1 MQVDCDDPAKAAGV
15 IGAADIA
22 ADVARADVAD
32 GDAARR
38 ENREAVA
45 ELNRRLVEVGISV
58 YSLQEVRT
66 SLEDWF
72 LSVTSRFGEQ
82 A

>member
-1 MQVDCDDPAKAAGV
+1 VTLRAG
-15 IGAADIA
+15 A
-22 ADVARADVAD
+22 
-32 GDAARR
+32 
-38 ENREAVA
+38 NREAVA

-58 YSLQEVRT
+58 YGLQEVRT